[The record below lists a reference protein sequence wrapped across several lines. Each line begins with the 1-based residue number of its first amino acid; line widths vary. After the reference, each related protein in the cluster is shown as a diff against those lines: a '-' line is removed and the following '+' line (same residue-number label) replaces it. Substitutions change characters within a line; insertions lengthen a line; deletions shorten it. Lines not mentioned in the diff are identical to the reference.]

1 MFSLVQFAILALALQ
16 NTPSVQL
23 VQPQGPAAPPIV
35 VTLQDA
41 LDRAKSNDVPLQTA
55 ITDALVARED
65 RFQSRVALRPSV
77 SNSTQYLGTQ
87 GNGTLPSGRF
97 VTNDGVHVYRE
108 WGIAHQQVNADTLLK
123 TGVHRAT
130 AAEALANARVEIA
143 QRGLTVTVTRNYYG
157 LVAAQRRYATAQ
169 QAAQNAARTLQISQ
183 QQEQAGQVAHSDVVK
198 AEIQSEQQ
206 NQALQEAMLTMENA
220 RLSLAVIIFPTLNEN
235 FTVVDDLDSPKPLP
249 PFPDIQTMAERENP
263 DVRAASEAVRQATF
277 DVRGARNALYPN
289 LVVDGI
295 YGIEANAFALHSTV
309 AAFPQAGPLPNLG
322 YFVTANLTIPIF
334 DWGALRS
341 RVRQAQ
347 AREQQARVQLSQTQR
362 QVMSNLYA
370 FYNEAA
376 VARDAVD
383 RLRRAADLSAESLR
397 LISLRYQAGESTI
410 LELVDAQNTL
420 TQARN
425 AYDDAQ
431 NRYRVAVAQLQTIS
445 GSF

>member
-1 MFSLVQFAILALALQ
+1 MFSLVEFAILALALQ
-16 NTPSVQL
+16 TTPGVQL
-23 VQPQGPAAPPIV
+23 VQPQGPASPPIV

-41 LDRAKSNDVPLQTA
+41 LDRAKNNDVPLQSA
-55 ITDALVARED
+55 VADALVARED
-65 RFQSRVALRPSV
+65 RLQARAALLPGV

-97 VTNDGVHVYRE
+97 VANDGVHMYRE
-108 WGIAHQQVNADTLLK
+108 WAIVHQEVTANTFLK
-123 TGVHRAT
+123 TGVRRAT

-157 LVAAQRRYATAQ
+157 LLTAQRHYGTAQ
-169 QAAQNAARTLQISQ
+169 QAAQNAARFLQISQ
-183 QQEQAGQVAHSDVVK
+183 QREQAGQVAHSDVVK
-198 AEIQSEQQ
+198 AQIQFEQQ
-206 NQALQEAMLTMENA
+206 DQALQDAMLAMENA

-235 FTVVDDLDSPKPLP
+235 FTVIDDLDSPRSMP
-249 PFPDIQTMAERENP
+249 PFPDIQAMAERENP
-263 DVRAASEAVRQATF
+263 DVRAASEALNQATF
-277 DVRGARNALYPN
+277 DVHGARNARYPN
-289 LVVDGI
+289 LVIDAI

-309 AAFPQAGPLPNLG
+309 AAAPEFGPLPNLG
-322 YFVTANLTIPIF
+322 YFITANLTIPIF
-334 DWGALRS
+334 DWGTLRS

-362 QVMSNLYA
+362 QVMSNLFA

-383 RLRRAADLSAESLR
+383 RLRRTADLSGESLR
-397 LISLRYQAGESTI
+397 LITLRYQAGESSV
-410 LELVDAQNTL
+410 LEVVDAQNTF

-431 NRYRVAVAQLQTIS
+431 NRYRVAIATLQTLT
-445 GSF
+445 GNF

>member
-1 MFSLVQFAILALALQ
+1 MSSLFEFAILVLALQ
-16 NTPSVQL
+16 NPPAVQL

-35 VTLQDA
+35 ITLQDA
-41 LDRAKSNDVPLQTA
+41 LDRAKSIDVQLQTA
-55 ITDALVARED
+55 VADAVVARED
-65 RFQSRVALRPSV
+65 RLQARNALRPSV
-77 SNSTQYLGTQ
+77 TNSTQYLGTQ

-108 WGIAHQQVNADTLLK
+108 WGIVHQQVNADTLLK

-130 AAEALANARVEIA
+130 AAEALANARVEIT
-143 QRGLTVTVTRNYYG
+143 QRGLLVTVTRDYYG
-157 LVAAQRRYATAQ
+157 LLAAQRRYATAQ
-169 QAAQNAARTLQISQ
+169 QATQNAARFLQVSQ
-183 QQEQAGQVAHSDVVK
+183 QEEQAGQVAHSDVVR
-198 AEIQSEQQ
+198 AQIQFEQQ
-206 NQALQEAMLTMENA
+206 NQALQDAMLTMENA

-249 PFPDIQTMAERENP
+249 PFPDIQAMAEKENP
-263 DVRAASEAVRQATF
+263 DVRAASEALRQATF

-309 AAFPQAGPLPNLG
+309 AAFPQAGPLPNPG
-322 YFVTANLTIPIF
+322 YFITGNITIPIF
-334 DWGALRS
+334 DWGTLRS
-341 RVRQAQ
+341 RVKQAQ

-362 QVMSNLYA
+362 QVLSNLYA
-370 FYNEAA
+370 FYNEAM

-383 RLRRAADLSAESLR
+383 RLRRAADLAAESLR
-397 LISLRYQAGESTI
+397 LIGLRYQAGESTI
-410 LELVDAQNTL
+410 LEVVDAQNTL
-420 TQARN
+420 TQTRN

-445 GSF
+445 GIF

>member
-1 MFSLVQFAILALALQ
+1 
-16 NTPSVQL
+16 
-23 VQPQGPAAPPIV
+23 
-35 VTLQDA
+35 
-41 LDRAKSNDVPLQTA
+41 
-55 ITDALVARED
+55 
-65 RFQSRVALRPSV
+65 
-77 SNSTQYLGTQ
+77 
-87 GNGTLPSGRF
+87 
-97 VTNDGVHVYRE
+97 
-108 WGIAHQQVNADTLLK
+108 
-123 TGVHRAT
+123 
-130 AAEALANARVEIA
+130 
-143 QRGLTVTVTRNYYG
+143 
-157 LVAAQRRYATAQ
+157 
-169 QAAQNAARTLQISQ
+169 
-183 QQEQAGQVAHSDVVK
+183 
-198 AEIQSEQQ
+198 
-206 NQALQEAMLTMENA
+206 
-220 RLSLAVIIFPTLNEN
+220 LSLAVIIFPTLNEN

-362 QVMSNLYA
+362 QVMGNLYA

>member
-16 NTPSVQL
+16 DAPSVQL
-23 VQPQGPAAPPIV
+23 VQPQGPAAPPVV

-41 LDRAKSNDVPLQTA
+41 LDRAKNIDVQLQSSFA
-55 ITDALVARED
+55 DAVVARED
-65 RFQSRVALRPSV
+65 RLQARNALRPSV

-108 WGIAHQQVNADTLLK
+108 WGIAHQQINADTFLK
-123 TGVHRAT
+123 TGVQRAT

-143 QRGLTVTVTRNYYG
+143 QRGLVVTVTRNYYG
-157 LVAAQRRYATAQ
+157 LLAAQRRYATAQ
-169 QAAQNAARTLQISQ
+169 QAAQQAARFLQISQ

-198 AEIQSEQQ
+198 AQIQSEQQ
-206 NQALQEAMLTMENA
+206 NQALQEAMLVMENS
-220 RLSLAVIIFPTLNEN
+220 RLGLAVIIFPTLNEN

-263 DVRAASEAVRQATF
+263 DVRAASEALRQATF
-277 DVRGARNALYPN
+277 DVRGARNALYPS

-322 YFVTANLTIPIF
+322 YFITGNLTIPIF
-334 DWGALRS
+334 DWGTLRS

-347 AREQQARVQLSQTQR
+347 AREQQARVQLTQTQR
-362 QVMSNLYA
+362 QVLSNLFA
-370 FYNEAA
+370 FYNEAL

-383 RLRRAADLSAESLR
+383 RLRRTADFAAESLR
-397 LISLRYQAGESTI
+397 LIGLRYQAGESTI
-410 LELVDAQNTL
+410 LEVVDAQNTL

-431 NRYRVAVAQLQTIS
+431 NRYRVAVAQLQTVS

>member
-41 LDRAKSNDVPLQTA
+41 LDRAKSNDVQLQTA
-55 ITDALVARED
+55 IADALVARED

-87 GNGTLPSGRF
+87 GNGTLPTGRF

-157 LVAAQRRYATAQ
+157 LLAAQRRYATAQ

-309 AAFPQAGPLPNLG
+309 AAFPQAGALPNLG

>member
-1 MFSLVQFAILALALQ
+1 MSSLFEFAILVLALQ
-16 NTPSVQL
+16 NPPAVQL

-35 VTLQDA
+35 ITLQDA
-41 LDRAKSNDVPLQTA
+41 LDRAKSIDVQLQTA
-55 ITDALVARED
+55 VADAVVARED
-65 RFQSRVALRPSV
+65 RLQARNALRPSV
-77 SNSTQYLGTQ
+77 TNSTQYLGTQ

-108 WGIAHQQVNADTLLK
+108 WGIVHQQVNADTLLK

-143 QRGLTVTVTRNYYG
+143 QRGLLVTVTRDYYG
-157 LVAAQRRYATAQ
+157 LLAAQRRYATAQ
-169 QAAQNAARTLQISQ
+169 QAAQNAARFLQVSQ
-183 QQEQAGQVAHSDVVK
+183 QEEQAGQVAHSDVVR
-198 AEIQSEQQ
+198 AQIQFEQQ
-206 NQALQEAMLTMENA
+206 DQALQDAMLTMENA
-220 RLSLAVIIFPTLNEN
+220 RLSLAVIIFPTMNEN

-249 PFPDIQTMAERENP
+249 PFPDIQAMAEKENP
-263 DVRAASEAVRQATF
+263 DVRAASEALRQATF

-309 AAFPQAGPLPNLG
+309 AAFPQAGPLPNPG
-322 YFVTANLTIPIF
+322 YFITGNLTIPIF
-334 DWGALRS
+334 DWGTLRS
-341 RVRQAQ
+341 RVKQAQ

-362 QVMSNLYA
+362 QVLSNLYA
-370 FYNEAA
+370 FYNEAM

-383 RLRRAADLSAESLR
+383 RLRRAADLAAESLR
-397 LISLRYQAGESTI
+397 LIGLRYQAGESTI
-410 LELVDAQNTL
+410 LEVVDAQNTL

-445 GSF
+445 GIF

>member
-1 MFSLVQFAILALALQ
+1 MSSLFEFAILVLALQ
-16 NTPSVQL
+16 NPPAVQL

-35 VTLQDA
+35 ITLQDA
-41 LDRAKSNDVPLQTA
+41 LDRAKSIDVQLQTA
-55 ITDALVARED
+55 VADAVVARED
-65 RFQSRVALRPSV
+65 RLQARNALRPSV
-77 SNSTQYLGTQ
+77 TNSTQYLGTQ

-108 WGIAHQQVNADTLLK
+108 WGIVHQQVNADTLLK

-130 AAEALANARVEIA
+130 AAEALANARVEIT
-143 QRGLTVTVTRNYYG
+143 QRGLLVTVTRDYYG
-157 LVAAQRRYATAQ
+157 LLAAQRRYGTAQ
-169 QAAQNAARTLQISQ
+169 QAAQNAARFLQVSQ
-183 QQEQAGQVAHSDVVK
+183 QEEQAGQVAHSDVVR
-198 AEIQSEQQ
+198 AQIQFEQQ
-206 NQALQEAMLTMENA
+206 NQALQDAMLTMENA

-249 PFPDIQTMAERENP
+249 PFPDIQAMAEKENP
-263 DVRAASEAVRQATF
+263 DVRAASEALRQATF

-309 AAFPQAGPLPNLG
+309 AAFPQAGPLPNPG
-322 YFVTANLTIPIF
+322 YFITGNITIPIF
-334 DWGALRS
+334 DWGTLRS
-341 RVRQAQ
+341 RVKQAQ

-362 QVMSNLYA
+362 QVLSNLYA
-370 FYNEAA
+370 FYNEAM

-383 RLRRAADLSAESLR
+383 RLRRAADLAAESLR
-397 LISLRYQAGESTI
+397 LIGLRYQAGESTI
-410 LELVDAQNTL
+410 LEVVDAQNTL
-420 TQARN
+420 TQTRN

-445 GSF
+445 GIF

>member
-1 MFSLVQFAILALALQ
+1 MSSLVEFAILALVLQ
-16 NTPSVQL
+16 NTPAVQL

-41 LDRAKSNDVPLQTA
+41 LDRAKNIDVQLQTA
-55 ITDALVARED
+55 VADAMVARED
-65 RFQSRVALRPSV
+65 RLQARNALLPTV
-77 SNSTQYLGTQ
+77 NNSTQELLTQ

-108 WGIAHQQVNADTLLK
+108 WGMAHQQFNADTFLK

-157 LVAAQRRYATAQ
+157 LLAAQRRYATAQ
-169 QAAQNAARTLQISQ
+169 QAAQNAARFLQVSE
-183 QQEQAGQVAHSDVVK
+183 QQEQAGQVAHSDVVR
-198 AEIQSEQQ
+198 AQIQSEQQ

-220 RLSLAVIIFPTLNEN
+220 RLSLAVIIFPALNEN

-263 DVRAASEAVRQATF
+263 DVRAASEALRQATF
-277 DVRGARNALYPN
+277 DVQGARNARYPT

-309 AAFPQAGPLPNLG
+309 AAFPQAGPLPNPG
-322 YFVTANLTIPIF
+322 FFITGNLTIPIF
-334 DWGALRS
+334 DWGTLRS

-362 QVMSNLYA
+362 QVMSNLFA
-370 FYNEAA
+370 FYNEAL

-383 RLRRAADLSAESLR
+383 RLRRTADFAAESLR
-397 LISLRYQAGESTI
+397 LIGLRYQAGESTI
-410 LELVDAQNTL
+410 LEVVDAQNTL